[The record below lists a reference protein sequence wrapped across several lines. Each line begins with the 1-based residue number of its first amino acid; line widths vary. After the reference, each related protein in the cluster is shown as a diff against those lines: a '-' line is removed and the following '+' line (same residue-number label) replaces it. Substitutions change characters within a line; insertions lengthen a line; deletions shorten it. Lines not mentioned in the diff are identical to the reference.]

1 MQYKKREAELE
12 RKFYKNRM
20 DLVALSATAP
30 INKQI
35 VLRLSCL
42 AWEFKQSY
50 KGEDAVGRYYVRKSS
65 YKDDLQRILDVEKK
79 LIQGGEY
86 EPDALKAIS
95 EAKEYLWMVTG
106 SRMRVIVPDNSIVY

>member
-20 DLVALSATAP
+20 DLIDLSNTAP

-50 KGEDAVGRYYVRKSS
+50 KGEDAVGRYYVKQSS
-65 YKDDLQRILDVEKK
+65 YKADLERILAQEKR
-79 LIQGGEY
+79 LIQGGDY
-86 EPDALKAIS
+86 YNKALEAIR
-95 EAKEYLWMVTG
+95 EAKEYLWMIGG
-106 SRMRVIVPDNSIVY
+106 SRVRVPDKNRVY